1 MYGQEDEIYR
11 NEGRTHGHAG
21 PSYNVDILILKSDG
35 AYDLIHQKFDS
46 KKMKNNN
53 VFYDLSSYAG
63 SWEKKKD
70 TLYLLNDDGG
80 KKQKFLILKNNK
92 IALLIDDI
100 GISPAHWKKLK
111 Q

>member
-11 NEGRTHGHAG
+11 NEGKTDSHAG

-35 AYDLIHQKFDS
+35 TYDLIYQKFDS

-70 TLYLLNDDGG
+70 TLYLLNDDGR
-80 KKQKFLILKNNK
+80 KKQKFLILKSDK
-92 IALLIDDI
+92 IAPLIDDI
-100 GISPAHWKKLK
+100 GISPTSWKKL